1 MKQAIKEA
9 IEFLIEYSHW
19 DLNIPANEGYISLA
33 EAVSEVLDNSGIPH
47 NYNSNFI
54 NQVEKARKDIILN
67 KGGEVIE

>member
-9 IEFLIEYSHW
+9 IEFLQEFGNFNLS
-19 DLNIPANEGYISLA
+19 LSASEGYISLA

-54 NQVEKARKDIILN
+54 NQVEKIRKDIISN
-67 KGGEVIE
+67 KGGE